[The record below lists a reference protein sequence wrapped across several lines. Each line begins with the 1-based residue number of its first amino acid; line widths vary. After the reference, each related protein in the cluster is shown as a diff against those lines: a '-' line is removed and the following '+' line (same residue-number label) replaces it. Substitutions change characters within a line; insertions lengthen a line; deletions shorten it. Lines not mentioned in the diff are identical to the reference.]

1 MERPARGR
9 KVVPSRERGDKQWHE
24 ATLDRGLAELVTKM
38 RERNWAALEDA
49 YERAVEQMGS
59 LVGRPLLRKV
69 IRA

>member
-1 MERPARGR
+1 
-9 KVVPSRERGDKQWHE
+9 
-24 ATLDRGLAELVTKM
+24 M